1 MTEKVF
7 TIDNIYFVAFIGIL
21 TFTLTIVTAKGGLTD
36 ERFRSFWKKWT
47 KRGQKSLILGSLI
60 IVTLILQECNTRN
73 ITHNNNI
80 DLKNEQNARD
90 TLVNKGIEK
99 ATQRLFTNL
108 SIALSKQG
116 VKYDSI
122 KNQILTLD
130 SSIEKSKGS
139 IVPPLMRV
147 RNLELK
153 KTNSSLNRYN
163 ILYEIISDNAASYNV
178 NVKFDIF
185 GFTSDAKV
193 VPIDFNQDVL
203 VRGITI
209 SKEQRLSNYISIIDN
224 FHCDTYV
231 LRLKGFYYSSD
242 KVKIKIDDLYLLRIQ
257 NNKSY
262 FELPA
267 QFHETVVRDYIKE
280 NKWQ

>member
-153 KTNSSLNRYN
+153 KLTQ
-163 ILYEIISDNAASYNV
+163 V
-178 NVKFDIF
+178 
-185 GFTSDAKV
+185 
-193 VPIDFNQDVL
+193 
-203 VRGITI
+203 
-209 SKEQRLSNYISIIDN
+209 
-224 FHCDTYV
+224 
-231 LRLKGFYYSSD
+231 
-242 KVKIKIDDLYLLRIQ
+242 
-257 NNKSY
+257 
-262 FELPA
+262 
-267 QFHETVVRDYIKE
+267 
-280 NKWQ
+280 